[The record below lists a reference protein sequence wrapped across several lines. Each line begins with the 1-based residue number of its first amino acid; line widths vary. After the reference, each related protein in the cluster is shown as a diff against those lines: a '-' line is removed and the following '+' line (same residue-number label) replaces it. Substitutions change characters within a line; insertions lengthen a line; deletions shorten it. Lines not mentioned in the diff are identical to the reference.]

1 MHDIVKKGL
10 ESLSSMKPA
19 TNTFVAEGS
28 MMTSRAP
35 LYGDVVSYL
44 SAYLPN
50 LSGFAENWST
60 AMNVHFLSIENVA
73 IIFELEVNLRDV
85 W

>member
-1 MHDIVKKGL
+1 MHDIAKKGF

-50 LSGFAENWST
+50 LSGFAEN
-60 AMNVHFLSIENVA
+60 
-73 IIFELEVNLRDV
+73 
-85 W
+85 